1 MKKMQEY
8 WKLKILKFKEVG
20 DKVIE
25 NSQEVKQRHKKVENI
40 RKKIAREIY
49 VRKFYI

>member
-20 DKVIE
+20 DKFIL
-25 NSQEVKQRHKKVENI
+25 
-40 RKKIAREIY
+40 RKLSKEIK
-49 VRKFYI
+49 R